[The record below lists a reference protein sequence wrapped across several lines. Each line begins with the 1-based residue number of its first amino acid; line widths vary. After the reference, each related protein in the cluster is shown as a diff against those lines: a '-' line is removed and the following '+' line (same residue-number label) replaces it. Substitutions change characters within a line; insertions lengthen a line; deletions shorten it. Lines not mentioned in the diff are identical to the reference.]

1 MGTNTILF
9 NANSLSKDTHRA
21 NDPYY
26 LNKTPVRDCYFADH
40 TNKITQLV
48 AYHSINRNKL
58 SQNKPRT
65 EYGRSEQNVNKSACT
80 HHE

>member
-48 AYHSINRNKL
+48 AYHSGTHYHRI
-58 SQNKPRT
+58 SQ
-65 EYGRSEQNVNKSACT
+65 EQNMADLNRI
-80 HHE
+80 